1 MAKRKRSVASR
12 RGRNNKAK
20 GRKKQYMAMRKLLIP
35 EPKLQHL
42 RAHEEGWMDGWMRV
56 EVKAGQQVQT
66 LWNRY
71 MKAKEQSDTNLP
83 DDERPFVF
91 VAMPDGM
98 SNGLVCVA
106 LDDVDEFVA
115 AYGLQARGIK
125 RTEMRDNYEEE
136 E

>member
-1 MAKRKRSVASR
+1 MARRKRSEASR

-56 EVKAGQQVQT
+56 EVKAGKQIQT
-66 LWNRY
+66 LWNKY
-71 MKAKEQSDTNLP
+71 LKAKEQNDNNLP
-83 DDERPFVF
+83 DDKRPFVF
-91 VAMPDGM
+91 VAMPDGT
-98 SNGLVCVA
+98 SNGLVCIA
-106 LDDVDEFVA
+106 LDDVDEFVV
-115 AYGLQARGIK
+115 AYGLQARGFK
-125 RTEMRDNYEEE
+125 RTEMKGNYEEE

>member
-1 MAKRKRSVASR
+1 MARKRSAASR

-20 GRKKQYMAMRKLLIP
+20 GRKKQYVAMRKLLIP

-56 EVKAGQQVQT
+56 EVKAGKQVQT

-71 MKAKEQSDTNLP
+71 LKAKEQNDTNLP

-91 VAMPDGM
+91 VAMPDGT
-98 SNGLVCVA
+98 NDGLVCLA
-106 LDDVDEFVA
+106 LNDVDEFVA
-115 AYGLQARGIK
+115 AYSLQAKGLK
-125 RTEMRDNYEEE
+125 RTDIKGEEE
-136 E
+136 

>member
-1 MAKRKRSVASR
+1 MARKRSAASR

-20 GRKKQYMAMRKLLIP
+20 GRKKQYVAMRKLLIP

-56 EVKAGQQVQT
+56 EVKAGKQVQT

-71 MKAKEQSDTNLP
+71 LKAKEQNDTNLP

-91 VAMPDGM
+91 VAMPDGT
-98 SNGLVCVA
+98 NDGLVCLA
-106 LDDVDEFVA
+106 LNDVDEFVA
-115 AYGLQARGIK
+115 AYSLQAKGIK
-125 RTEMRDNYEEE
+125 RTDIKGEEE
-136 E
+136 